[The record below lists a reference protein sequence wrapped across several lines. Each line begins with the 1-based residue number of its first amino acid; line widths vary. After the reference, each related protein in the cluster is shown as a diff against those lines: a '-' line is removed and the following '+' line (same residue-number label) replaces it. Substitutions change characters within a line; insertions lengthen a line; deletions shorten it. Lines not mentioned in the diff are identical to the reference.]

1 MPERTER
8 NEKLVTLNVKL
19 SPVGT
24 SDQPVSANYTTV
36 GVAQGIAY
44 VDFGF
49 IEPSALGT
57 LARSAR
63 EGKEVPKSLDGRLA
77 VRVALP
83 LDALL
88 RLQQQLQ
95 QVVAGL
101 RGQRAAKRDEPKG

>member
-1 MPERTER
+1 MAER

-49 IEPSALGT
+49 IEPGALGT
-57 LARSAR
+57 LAREVR
-63 EGKEVPKSLDGRLA
+63 QGKEIPRSLDGKLV

-95 QVVAGL
+95 QVVVGL
-101 RGQRAAKRDEPKG
+101 RGAKGGTSGSRREE